1 VARYASASGGTKIA
15 AGGTCTGT
23 VTTGLGCTDQDVPT
37 GTWYYTVTP
46 VLGQWQGS
54 ESVRS
59 AGAAVDTSPPI
70 APTVTAPTYVNSS
83 TVTSVPVTGTTEP
96 GASIALTVTDA
107 GSAPPAA
114 ATVTADSSGV
124 WAAAV
129 NLSSLGDGTVTYRAV
144 ATDTAGNQGNPATPG
159 TTTSVKDVAAPTV
172 QQLELA
178 DGTRDNGKIEPKDKV
193 TVTFSE
199 ALDASTICSG
209 WTAGASGTLNGDNQV
224 TVSISSGN
232 VLSVAVNSS
241 ACPTSRI
248 GTVALGAN
256 YYGSGTLTY
265 KGVGLNASVVSWDAS
280 KSTLTITL
288 GALAT
293 GSPANGTTKAAVPSY
308 TPATGMGDAAGNAL
322 SVTPVQ
328 GKSSSF

>member
-1 VARYASASGGTKIA
+1 
-15 AGGTCTGT
+15 
-23 VTTGLGCTDQDVPT
+23 
-37 GTWYYTVTP
+37 
-46 VLGQWQGS
+46 
-54 ESVRS
+54 
-59 AGAAVDTSPPI
+59 
-70 APTVTAPTYVNSS
+70 
-83 TVTSVPVTGTTEP
+83 
-96 GASIALTVTDA
+96 
-107 GSAPPAA
+107 
-114 ATVTADSSGV
+114 VTADSSGV

-129 NLSSLGDGTVTYRAV
+129 NLSSLSDGTVTYRAV

-193 TVTFSE
+193 TITFSE

-265 KGVGLNASVVSWDAS
+265 KGAGPNASVVSWDAS
-280 KSTLTITL
+280 KSTLTIML

-293 GSPANGTTKAAVPSY
+293 GSPANGTAKTAVPSY
-308 TPATGMGDAAGNAL
+308 TPSNGMRDAAGNAL
-322 SVTPVQ
+322 SVTPVP